1 MVANTF
7 HANFMLNSHMNGF
20 LGTWAGFAP
29 DLNLVIQL
37 AMGVSLIAGALLAR
51 AKHYVAHGICQTT
64 VVVLNLAMI
73 ALVMES
79 PFRQRIVPRLPAHLG
94 KRYYAIVTV
103 HAALGTVAEI
113 LGLYILL
120 VAGTN
125 ILPQSWRFTRWKLWM
140 RIELTLWW
148 LVIFMG
154 ILTYYVWYAA
164 PRSH

>member
-1 MVANTF
+1 MQ
-7 HANFMLNSHMNGF
+7 GF
-20 LGTWAGFAP
+20 LGTWASFAA
-29 DLNLVIQL
+29 DLNLLIQL
-37 AMGVSLIAGALLAR
+37 AMGVSLIAGTLLAR

-64 VVVLNLAMI
+64 VVILNLVMI
-73 ALVMES
+73 AMVMEPS
-79 PFRQRIVPRLPAHLG
+79 FGERVVPRLSAHLG
-94 KRYYAIVTV
+94 KRYYATVTL
-103 HAALGTVAEI
+103 HAALGAVAEL

-140 RIELTLWW
+140 RIELILWW
-148 LVIFMG
+148 LVIIMG